1 MLVKKMPIF
10 QGFPDFETVRR
21 LAGPRVKTE
30 DFQPVF
36 YDIETTGLSR
46 NSTFLYL
53 IGAVIFEEDH
63 WMLYQWF
70 GENQEDE
77 KPLLE
82 HFCAFLKACT
92 CTIQYNG
99 DRFDQPYIETRCSLH
114 GLDTPFK
121 GKSSLDLYL
130 SLKPVKGLL
139 KLTQMKQP
147 DMECLLGMGNRTHCD
162 GKECIRLY
170 RTYIKNKAAK
180 ACETVMGH
188 NQEDLQGL
196 GRILTLLGFL
206 CLYEGNYTPVKAD
219 FNGTHLIM
227 KVTLPYKLPVPFSN
241 GSKGFYITGKDKE
254 ASLSLEAADGRV
266 KQYYK
271 NYKDYDYLP
280 AEDTAV
286 PKALSAYMDKSLRTP
301 AKPETCYTWFDCTG
315 KFLENSSQQLQYLTH
330 SLPYLLSALK

>member
-1 MLVKKMPIF
+1 MPIF

-21 LAGPRVKTE
+21 LACPRMKTE

-53 IGAVIFEEDH
+53 IGAVIFEDGQ
-63 WMLYQWF
+63 WQLCQWF
-70 GENQEDE
+70 GEGPADE
-77 KPLLE
+77 KALLE
-82 HFCAFLKACT
+82 SFSAFMRKYT

-99 DRFDQPYIETRCSLH
+99 DRFDQPYVETRCALH

-121 GKSSLDLYL
+121 EKPSLDLYL
-130 SLKPVKGLL
+130 SLKPAKALL
-139 KLTQMKQP
+139 KLAQMKQP
-147 DMECLLGMGNRTHCD
+147 DMERLLGLGNRIHCD
-162 GKECIRLY
+162 GKECIRIY
-170 RTYIKNKAAK
+170 RTYLKNKAPK

-196 GRILTLLGFL
+196 GSIITLLAFL
-206 CLYEGNYTPVKAD
+206 SFYEGNYTPVKAE
-219 FNGTHLIM
+219 FNGTHILM
-227 KVTLPYKLPVPFSN
+227 NLSLPHKLPVPFSN
-241 GSKGFYITGKDKE
+241 GKPGFYITGKDNE
-254 ASLSLEAADGRV
+254 AKLSLEAAQGKL

-301 AKPETCYTWFDCTG
+301 ATPETCYTWFDCTG
-315 KFLENSSQQLQYLTH
+315 KFLENTSQQLQYLTH
-330 SLPYLLSALK
+330 SLPCLLNALR